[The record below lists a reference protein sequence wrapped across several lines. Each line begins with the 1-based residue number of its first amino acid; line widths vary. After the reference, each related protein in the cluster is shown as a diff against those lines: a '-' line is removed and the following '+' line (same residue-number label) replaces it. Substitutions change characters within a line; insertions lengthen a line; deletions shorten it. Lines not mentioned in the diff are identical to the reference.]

1 MNEKI
6 ESKLKLLPD
15 KPGVYK
21 MFNARGELIYVGK
34 AINLKNRVR
43 QYFQSSKNHTP
54 KVASMVTNIDD
65 FDFVIVGNETRHSI
79 SKATSSSRINRITTY
94 F

>member
-6 ESKLKLLPD
+6 EAKLKLLPD

-43 QYFQSSKNHTP
+43 QYFQSSKIILLRSHQWFQILMILILL
-54 KVASMVTNIDD
+54 SLGMRQ
-65 FDFVIVGNETRHSI
+65 RH
-79 SKATSSSRINRITTY
+79 
-94 F
+94 